1 MNKEMKKVLI
11 KTKRLIIRNFLV
23 NDFNDLFEYL
33 SDIEIYRFE
42 PGSPINIE
50 MAKILCKERSKDNKF
65 LAVVLKD
72 KVIGHI
78 YFSQIEPRELMTWET
93 GYIFNRK
100 YQKNGFATESLKAVI
115 EYGFKNLC
123 IHKIIAHC
131 NPKNISS
138 WKLLERVNVKREG
151 KLRKNIY
158 FRKDNKGN
166 PIWLDTYEY
175 GILKEDR

>member
-1 MNKEMKKVLI
+1 MNKEMKKDLI
-11 KTKRLIIRNFLV
+11 KTKRLIIRKFLV
-23 NDFNDLFEYL
+23 NDFKDLFEYL

-50 MAKILCKERSKDNKF
+50 MANILCKERSKDNKY
-65 LAVVLKD
+65 LAVVLKN

-78 YFSQIEPRELMTWET
+78 YFSQIEPKELMTWET

-115 EYGFKNLC
+115 EYGFKYLYV
-123 IHKIIAHC
+123 HKIIAHC

-138 WKLLERVNVKREG
+138 WKLLERVNMKREG

-158 FRKDNKGN
+158 FRKDNKGY

-175 GILKEDR
+175 GILKEER

>member
-23 NDFNDLFEYL
+23 NDFKDLFEYL
-33 SDIEIYRFE
+33 SDIEIYKFE

-50 MAKILCKERSKDNKF
+50 MAKILCKERSKDNKY
-65 LAVVLKD
+65 LAVVLKN

-78 YFSQIEPRELMTWET
+78 YFSQIEPKELMTWET

-115 EYGFKNLC
+115 EYGFKYLYV
-123 IHKIIAHC
+123 HKIIAHC

-138 WKLLERVNVKREG
+138 WKLLERVNMKREG

-158 FRKDNKGN
+158 FRKDNKGY

-175 GILKEDR
+175 GILKEER